1 MSPAHH
7 ISPEKKVQALRL
19 RDEGLSMSEI
29 VRKTGMCRST
39 LAVLF
44 RRAKKLNI
52 DGETSA
58 TGPDVASVFPSE
70 LFLESA
76 GQPRVKMNEYMT
88 HKVWKEME
96 EDENVSARYL
106 VEALPCLAGVSHRK
120 VQLVMTNLRK
130 AKKNGQPP
138 PRPPKRLLFKETP
151 LLALKKWSQK
161 RCEDYYDTPELR
173 EIMDLLQEVLESPA
187 AERQAIGQWIKAEM
201 PREMVR
207 SIDRFNNRR

>member
-19 RDEGLSMSEI
+19 RDEGLSKSEI
-29 VRKTGMCRST
+29 VRKTGMSRST

-70 LFLESA
+70 LFLELA
-76 GQPRVKMNEYMT
+76 GQPRIKMNEYMT

-120 VQLVMTNLRK
+120 VQQVMTNLRK

-151 LLALKKWSQK
+151 LLALRKWSQK
-161 RCEDYYDTPELR
+161 RYEHYYDTQELR

-187 AERQAIGQWIKAEM
+187 AERQAIGQWVKAEM
-201 PREMVR
+201 PRELVR
-207 SIDRFNNRR
+207 SIDRFNNRH

>member
-1 MSPAHH
+1 MAPAHH
-7 ISPEKKVQALRL
+7 LSPEKKVGVLRL
-19 RDEGLSMSEI
+19 RDEDFSKSEI
-29 VRKTGMCRST
+29 VRKTGMSRST

-76 GQPRVKMNEYMT
+76 GQPRIKMNEYMT
-88 HKVWKEME
+88 RKVWKEME
-96 EDENVSARYL
+96 KDENVSARYL
-106 VEALPCLAGVSHRK
+106 LEALPCLAGVSHRK
-120 VQLVMTNLRK
+120 VQQVMTNLRK

-138 PRPPKRLLFKETP
+138 PQPPKHLLFKETP

-161 RCEDYYDTPELR
+161 RYERFYDVPELW
-173 EIMDLLQEVLESPA
+173 EVLDLLQEVMESPA
-187 AERQAIGQWIKAEM
+187 ADHQAIGQWVKAEI
-201 PREMVR
+201 PRKLAR
-207 SIDRFNNRR
+207 RIDKFNNRQ